1 MAESESESPSDT
13 NPEVLNLNE
22 VDQAFIKEIVKAGGE
37 NVFACYQC
45 GTCTAGCPA
54 GWKTAFKI
62 RTILRKSIL
71 GLKKE
76 VISDR
81 AIWNCTTCYTCYDR
95 CPRDVRPTEVIKTI
109 RNLAV
114 KGGYMLDSHKAVSHF
129 ALKMGHAVPINE
141 QFAEQREA
149 LGLARLPPNASSNKK
164 AIKEFQKIAKRT
176 GFKGLVDFEEEEI
189 PE

>member
-13 NPEVLNLNE
+13 KPEVLNLNE
-22 VDQAFIKEIVKAGGE
+22 VDQAFIMEIVKAGGE

-95 CPRDVRPTEVIKTI
+95 CPRDVR
-109 RNLAV
+109 
-114 KGGYMLDSHKAVSHF
+114 
-129 ALKMGHAVPINE
+129 
-141 QFAEQREA
+141 
-149 LGLARLPPNASSNKK
+149 
-164 AIKEFQKIAKRT
+164 
-176 GFKGLVDFEEEEI
+176 
-189 PE
+189 